1 MPEDADKPEK
11 SGEVNQS
18 EADALLQKEGV
29 GSSEQ
34 QTEQPEAAE
43 RTAEPGQPEGA
54 EQVAGPEEAGGSEE
68 PGAAEPPEKGASE
81 GPLGE
86 SEIDELLAQAAQ
98 KAPSEPLP
106 EQAAPQAEQFSFEN
120 VQAETAAADN
130 PDMDMLKDVGL
141 NVRVELG
148 RRQMFIEDILR
159 LTRGSV
165 VELDKLAGDPLDIL
179 VNDKL
184 VAQGEVLVL
193 NDNFCIRI
201 TRILAAD
208 DSRE

>member
-1 MPEDADKPEK
+1 MPDDADKSEK
-11 SGEVNQS
+11 SGEISQS
-18 EADALLQKEGV
+18 ETDALLQKEGA
-29 GSSEQ
+29 GSPEQ
-34 QTEQPEAAE
+34 QAEQPEAATE
-43 RTAEPGQPEGA
+43 TAETGQPEGA
-54 EQVAGPEEAGGSEE
+54 EQVAGPGEAGGPEE
-68 PGAAEPPEKGASE
+68 PGAAESPEKGASE
-81 GPLGE
+81 GPPGE
-86 SEIDELLAQAAQ
+86 SEIDALLAQAAQ
-98 KAPSEPLP
+98 KAPSEPPP
-106 EQAAPQAEQFSFEN
+106 EHAGTQAEQFSFEN
-120 VQAETAAADN
+120 VQAETATADK

-148 RRQMFIEDILR
+148 RRKMFIEDILR